1 MKITR
6 TSLRQIILTE
16 LGTSL
21 TAPKKNIKESSRDGH
36 WHDAG
41 YEDGSDGL
49 DPKYLDNMDYM
60 AGHEMG
66 EEDAEYDVER
76 GNKPS
81 AVQVGINDDPK
92 TLDADDLRAMAK
104 KLEKSKEYIPS
115 HLRLKKDPM
124 ERAYAR
130 KEIVKDYMA
139 WTKLTG
145 QITPA
150 ASSVLATYLVD
161 QGLDQDKEQIST
173 LASDLQLDTAD
184 VEHEL
189 ATAKAEY
196 DAGGV
201 ESEEDNYE
209 RGFYRESKMKITR
222 TRLSQLIKEEVNRV
236 LYEEEPPS
244 EPALDPEAE
253 AKSEEK
259 KEEAATHAIFVTGLD
274 MMGITLTT
282 VRVVVIASGVISG
295 AKSFE
300 NNVGGTKAH
309 IQDLMKKYPKHI
321 LKVDSESA
329 EIKALEDTKPPA

>member
-81 AVQVGINDDPK
+81 AVQVGINDDPE

-236 LYEEEPPS
+236 LLEADADPQAIKDDLKKTNKELIDPDPNAVTFSHGGGKTYISVTLKKGAMAHKFNIGTHPLRLKKQVTLSGGNHQGQIRIQYE
-244 EPALDPEAE
+244 
-253 AKSEEK
+253 
-259 KEEAATHAIFVTGLD
+259 
-274 MMGITLTT
+274 IT
-282 VRVVVIASGVISG
+282 
-295 AKSFE
+295 K
-300 NNVGGTKAH
+300 
-309 IQDLMKKYPKHI
+309 
-321 LKVDSESA
+321 
-329 EIKALEDTKPPA
+329 